1 MALMLLPPNE
11 LDGHQWEG
19 IHIRF
24 LKIRST
30 ASQHERMHICAGACT
45 HTSRRTFTKCETPK
59 SQVYK
64 QALIYAFISSR
75 WSYPSAMEKH
85 GLKSALRQYSYRQLW
100 DTSNWKYLCMMMPA
114 LIEHGRC
121 CKTGGINWILKVL
134 DSQPP
139 GTSPQ
144 NQEEVTSRVSNYS
157 QPITSDYFYKWAC
170 V

>member
-1 MALMLLPPNE
+1 MALMLLPLNE

-24 LKIRST
+24 MKIRST
-30 ASQHERMHICAGACT
+30 ASQHERIHIYAYTCT
-45 HTSRRTFTKCETPK
+45 QCETPK

-64 QALIYAFISSR
+64 QALIYVFISSQ
-75 WSYPSAMEKH
+75 WSYPSTMEKH
-85 GLKSALRQYSYRQLW
+85 GLKSALHQYSYRQLW

-134 DSQPP
+134 DSQSP

-144 NQEEVTSRVSNYS
+144 SQEEVMSRVSNYS
-157 QPITSDYFYKWAC
+157 QRITCDYFYKWEC

>member
-1 MALMLLPPNE
+1 MLLPPNE

-24 LKIRST
+24 MKIRSA
-30 ASQHERMHICAGACT
+30 ASQHERMDI
-45 HTSRRTFTKCETPK
+45 CETPK
-59 SQVYK
+59 SLVYK
-64 QALIYAFISSR
+64 QALIYAFISSQ
-75 WSYPSAMEKH
+75 WSYPSTMEKH
-85 GLKSALRQYSYRQLW
+85 GLKSALHQYSYRQLW
-100 DTSNWKYLCMMMPA
+100 DTSNWKYLCTMMLA

-121 CKTGGINWILKVL
+121 CKTGGINWILKVS

-144 NQEEVTSRVSNYS
+144 SQEEVMSRVSNYI
-157 QPITSDYFYKWAC
+157 QCIITSDYFYKWAC